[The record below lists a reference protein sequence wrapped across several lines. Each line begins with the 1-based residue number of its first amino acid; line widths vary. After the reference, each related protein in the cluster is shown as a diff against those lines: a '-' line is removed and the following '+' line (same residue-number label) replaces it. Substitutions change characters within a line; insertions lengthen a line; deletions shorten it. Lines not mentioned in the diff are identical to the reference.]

1 MNELRKYAD
10 QFMDWLVEDG
20 YTHCFFVGGGNVMHL
35 LEAAST
41 RFKCIAVVH
50 EVTAGIAV
58 DYFNESANG
67 SERAFALVTAGPGL
81 TNIVTAIGGAWLES
95 RELLVVGGQAKVS
108 DLSRNRVRQIGHQEI
123 NGVGICRDITVASL
137 LADRRLEKYEVL
149 QVTQRTR
156 RDRKGPAFIEMCIDV
171 SAMPPLPNNS
181 RNIPKFVDF
190 PAPSNSDI
198 DKLEVLL
205 KNSKRP
211 IVLLGAG
218 VDRKKSQETVQKLI
232 KLGIPIAT
240 TWNGFDRVPYDY
252 EFYCGRPNTYGMRW
266 ANILIQQ
273 ADLLIAL
280 GTRLGVQQVG
290 FAADKFVPIGK
301 IVQVDIDQNEIEK
314 GFPKIDLPIV
324 ADANVVASK
333 LVSIFE
339 RLEIDLKE
347 WQSFINSTRT
357 ALQGPDK
364 ANIASGDHI
373 ELHDFLWQLSDLLD
387 KNDLIAS
394 CSSGGSFN
402 AMMQVFKNKSGQIAI
417 SSKGS
422 ASMGYGLPGAIG
434 MAFSNKSKRTILV
447 EGDGGFAQN
456 LQDLGTV
463 ANNKLNIKMFIASN
477 QGYASI
483 RTTQKS
489 YFQGNYLGCDSK
501 TGLGLPEWEKIF
513 SAYQIPSLT
522 INKNNLDFNEI
533 VQIIKANGPQAF
545 ILDLDPEQL
554 YFPKLTSKVL
564 HDGRMESNP
573 IHLMSPPLTI
583 EQKKMHLKFL
593 PSEMWE

>member
-1 MNELRKYAD
+1 
-10 QFMDWLVEDG
+10 MDWLVEDG
-20 YTHCFFVGGGNVMHL
+20 YTHCFFVGGGNIMHL
-35 LEAAST
+35 LEAASS

-95 RELLVVGGQAKVS
+95 RELLVIGGQAKIS
-108 DLSRNRVRQIGHQEI
+108 DLSHNRVRQIGHQEI
-123 NGVGICRDITVASL
+123 NGVGICKDITVATL

-171 SAMPPLPNNS
+171 SAMPPLPISS
-181 RNIPKFVDF
+181 RAIPKNVEFSGPNKLDLG
-190 PAPSNSDI
+190 
-198 DKLEVLL
+198 KLEVML
-205 KNSKRP
+205 KKSKRP

-218 VDRKKSQETVQKLI
+218 IDRKKSHKAVQKLI

-252 EFYCGRPNTYGMRW
+252 EFFCGRPNTYGMRW

-273 ADLLIAL
+273 SDLLIAF
-280 GTRLGVQQVG
+280 GSRLGVQQVG

-301 IVQVDIDQNEIEK
+301 IVQVDIDQNELEK
-314 GFPKIDLPIV
+314 GFPEIDLPIV
-324 ADANVVASK
+324 ADANVVAYE

-339 RLEIDLKE
+339 RIKVDINE
-347 WQSFINSTRT
+347 WQHFIKTTRT
-357 ALQGPDK
+357 DLQGPDK
-364 ANIASGDHI
+364 ANFASGDYI
-373 ELHDFLWQLSDLLD
+373 ELHHFLWNLSNLLD
-387 KNDLIAS
+387 KDDLITS

-402 AMMQVFKNKSGQIAI
+402 SMMQVFKNKKGQIVI
-417 SSKGS
+417 SSKS
-422 ASMGYGLPGAIG
+422 LASMGYGLPGAIG
-434 MAFSNKSKRTILV
+434 MAFSNRARRTILV

-456 LQDLGTV
+456 LQELGTV
-463 ANNKLNIKMFIASN
+463 ENNKLNIKIFIASN

-489 YFQGNYLGCDSK
+489 YFSGNYLGCDSK

-513 SAYQIPSLT
+513 SAFKIPSLT
-522 INKNNLDFNEI
+522 LNRENLDFNDIEK
-533 VQIIKANGPQAF
+533 IIKMDGPQAF
-545 ILDLDPEQL
+545 ILDLDPEQM

-564 HDGRMESNP
+564 PDGRMESNP
-573 IHLMSPPLTI
+573 LHLMTPPLTD
-583 EQKKMHLKFL
+583 EQKKIYLKFL